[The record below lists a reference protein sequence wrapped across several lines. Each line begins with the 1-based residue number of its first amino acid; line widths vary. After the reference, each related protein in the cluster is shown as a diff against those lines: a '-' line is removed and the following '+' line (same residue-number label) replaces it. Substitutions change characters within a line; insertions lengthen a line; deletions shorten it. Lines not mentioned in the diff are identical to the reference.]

1 METIQKIRNFNLIIK
16 IMTEEN
22 VLTGAFIDSLK
33 RNNGKIREDRAI
45 AIGESA
51 QMRYKRKIEDL
62 EMELKQLKRDR
73 DNMMDLSP
81 ASADSLVLASDFD
94 AQTFVDKDVQ
104 IGITIRNLEIQLEIA
119 RDRYN
124 HLFNQTA

>member
-1 METIQKIRNFNLIIK
+1 MT
-16 IMTEEN
+16 TEEN

-33 RNNGKIREDRAI
+33 RNNTKIREDRAI

-119 RDRYN
+119 RERYN
-124 HLFNQTA
+124 HLFNQSA

>member
-1 METIQKIRNFNLIIK
+1 
-16 IMTEEN
+16 MTEEN

-94 AQTFVDKDVQ
+94 AQNFVDKDVQ

-119 RDRYN
+119 RERYN
-124 HLFNQTA
+124 TLFNQSA

>member
-1 METIQKIRNFNLIIK
+1 MT
-16 IMTEEN
+16 TEEN

-33 RNNGKIREDRAI
+33 RNNAKIREDRAI

-94 AQTFVDKDVQ
+94 SQTFVDKDVQ

-119 RDRYN
+119 RERYN

>member
-1 METIQKIRNFNLIIK
+1 
-16 IMTEEN
+16 MTTEDN

-33 RNNGKIREDRAI
+33 RNNTKIREDRAI

-119 RDRYN
+119 RERYN
-124 HLFNQTA
+124 HLFNQSA

>member
-1 METIQKIRNFNLIIK
+1 
-16 IMTEEN
+16 MTEEN

-124 HLFNQTA
+124 HLFNQPA

>member
-1 METIQKIRNFNLIIK
+1 
-16 IMTEEN
+16 MTEEN

-62 EMELKQLKRDR
+62 EMELNQLKRDR

>member
-1 METIQKIRNFNLIIK
+1 
-16 IMTEEN
+16 MTEEN

-33 RNNGKIREDRAI
+33 RNNTKIREDRAI

-94 AQTFVDKDVQ
+94 AQNFVDKDVQ

-119 RDRYN
+119 RERYN
-124 HLFNQTA
+124 TLFNQSA

>member
-1 METIQKIRNFNLIIK
+1 
-16 IMTEEN
+16 MTEEN